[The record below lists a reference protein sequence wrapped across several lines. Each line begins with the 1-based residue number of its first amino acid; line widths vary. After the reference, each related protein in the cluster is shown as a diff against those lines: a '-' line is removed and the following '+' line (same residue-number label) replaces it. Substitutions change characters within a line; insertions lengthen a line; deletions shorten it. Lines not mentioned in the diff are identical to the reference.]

1 MGNNPDKETLPR
13 IQLTN
18 IYDVDLSVLKSYKCA
33 LADALPLRYYHK

>member
-33 LADALPLRYYHK
+33 LADELFYLHYNF